1 MPTQTLSRPPPGRD
15 SNRVYQAATRPARP
29 PAATVR
35 VVLVLDVPAG
45 SAELPSRAAQLA
57 DEFGR
62 LIAHSVPGVRA
73 RKAVVSAVHSA
84 GLPMAEAART
94 EGLTIDRFNREVRID
109 GERVRLTYREFELLC
124 YLAALPRRPMSRA
137 ELMRDVWHDRAPG
150 GGVSLRTVDT
160 HVRRLRVKLG
170 PHARVLTTIRGRGYR
185 FDPGADVKFLAPGV
199 GARGA

>member
-1 MPTQTLSRPPPGRD
+1 MPTQTLSPPPSGRD

-73 RKAVVSAVHSA
+73 RKARVSAVDSVV
-84 GLPMAEAART
+84 LPMAEAART
-94 EGLTIDRFNREVRID
+94 AGLTIKRFHPHVRID
-109 GERVRLTYREFELLC
+109 GERVRLACHTC
-124 YLAALPRRPMSRA
+124 
-137 ELMRDVWHDRAPG
+137 
-150 GGVSLRTVDT
+150 
-160 HVRRLRVKLG
+160 
-170 PHARVLTTIRGRGYR
+170 
-185 FDPGADVKFLAPGV
+185 
-199 GARGA
+199 